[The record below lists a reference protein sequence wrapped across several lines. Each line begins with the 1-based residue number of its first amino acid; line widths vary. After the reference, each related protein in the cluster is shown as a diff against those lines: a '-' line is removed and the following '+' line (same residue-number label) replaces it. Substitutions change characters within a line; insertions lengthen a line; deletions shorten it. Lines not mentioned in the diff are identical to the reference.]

1 MAGDIVRAPGAGR
14 DLLLAQ
20 KTRVPAHLPP
30 GEHAQN
36 LEVTFV
42 EEVLHRSWTAIT

>member
-1 MAGDIVRAPGAGR
+1 
-14 DLLLAQ
+14 
-20 KTRVPAHLPP
+20 LPP